1 MDGGRFD
8 AVARAMARGSGTR
21 RAALLVMAGGAFVA
35 IAARLG
41 LTEVAARLGLSE
53 VTRGSVAFML
63 ILVVIV
69 TGLATAP
76 EERRSP
82 RRSACF
88 IRTGERRW
96 SCGTS
101 PSCAPRRRATCGRGR
116 TIPQR
121 TDRRGVIVP
130 SRGSWPRRSQAGR
143 GRAGA
148 PRSSAGADSPA
159 WRANCARI
167 SCVLRGPVRV

>member
-69 TGLATAP
+69 AGLATAP

-82 RRSACF
+82 R
-88 IRTGERRW
+88 
-96 SCGTS
+96 
-101 PSCAPRRRATCGRGR
+101 
-116 TIPQR
+116 
-121 TDRRGVIVP
+121 
-130 SRGSWPRRSQAGR
+130 
-143 GRAGA
+143 
-148 PRSSAGADSPA
+148 
-159 WRANCARI
+159 
-167 SCVLRGPVRV
+167 

>member
-41 LTEVAARLGLSE
+41 LTEVAARPGLAE
-53 VTRGSVAFML
+53 VTTGSVAFML

-82 RRSACF
+82 R
-88 IRTGERRW
+88 
-96 SCGTS
+96 
-101 PSCAPRRRATCGRGR
+101 
-116 TIPQR
+116 
-121 TDRRGVIVP
+121 
-130 SRGSWPRRSQAGR
+130 
-143 GRAGA
+143 
-148 PRSSAGADSPA
+148 
-159 WRANCARI
+159 
-167 SCVLRGPVRV
+167 